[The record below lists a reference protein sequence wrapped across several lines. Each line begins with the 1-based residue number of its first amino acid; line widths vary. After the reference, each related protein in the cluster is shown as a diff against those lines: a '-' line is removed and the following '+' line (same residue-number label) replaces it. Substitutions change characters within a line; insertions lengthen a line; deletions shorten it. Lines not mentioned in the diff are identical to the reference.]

1 MWVAASTASERGA
14 VSCILTSGLWG
25 PSVRGGRVARQRCQL
40 VGSLGPGIVVGQ
52 GGDPFADAGPDFR
65 QFGVDRQPGLHPRF
79 GIRPDSIDRTFR
91 LADAA
96 IDALAGV
103 DHQHV
108 LARVEA
114 VHWADLHAIGVL
126 AGDARFGDDIGHGG
140 PHFRLYTNDNAVTLA
155 LSRSMNVRG
164 NSARCKQRNTPRPQ
178 GRGALTLWSDLAQS
192 VLAGDFLDLQ
202 SAHPWQGTAA
212 VGHGHGDDD

>member
-1 MWVAASTASERGA
+1 
-14 VSCILTSGLWG
+14 
-25 PSVRGGRVARQRCQL
+25 
-40 VGSLGPGIVVGQ
+40 
-52 GGDPFADAGPDFR
+52 GPDFR

-202 SAHPWQGTAA
+202 PAHPWEGTAA
-212 VGHGHGDDD
+212 VGHGHGDDDLVRARRIVEADLDPVEMRAHEGRVLVAERNVQVLPHAAALFGGRHQGGALFNRLAQRR